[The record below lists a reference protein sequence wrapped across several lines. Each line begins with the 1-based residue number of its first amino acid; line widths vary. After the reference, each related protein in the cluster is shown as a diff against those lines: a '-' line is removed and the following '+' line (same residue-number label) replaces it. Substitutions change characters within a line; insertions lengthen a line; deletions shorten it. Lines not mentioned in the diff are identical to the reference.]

1 MKKFL
6 FYFVLLS
13 IFSACNRPNEI
24 AISLKDNFPV
34 LFLANEPSSPVIIEP
49 VSKEKGSIGFSW
61 ADSIYWLRGLP
72 DQSRDTSTI
81 YYSWDTRAGKVI
93 LEADM
98 QGIDVN
104 FSLKL
109 PDHDSLLPMHWYLNF
124 AATAGEYFTGAF
136 ERVVD
141 GPQTLSWKP
150 GQEKALNLR
159 GQHVQVK
166 LKPTVS
172 AYAPFYL
179 SSNNYGFYVKGTWP
193 GQFDFCQADPAKVQV
208 SFQGPAL
215 HFIVY
220 RASSPAEIVKKHALE
235 TGPSFVPPKWA
246 FGPWR
251 WRDDHNNRKQY
262 YDGTPVSSPYNSEV
276 TEDILMMEAYGI
288 PCSAYWI
295 DRPWATGP
303 FGFDDY
309 EFDTVRLPHPRKMIN
324 WLNSKDIEL
333 MLWIAPFVMGDMANY
348 AETHHYNLVS
358 KAHGTNKKQVLMDF
372 TNPEARKWWGE
383 NGVAKLAKMGVK
395 GFKLDRADGEKL
407 TDSLHLRTYAGTSY
421 RENYNDYPRQYVAAT
436 YDAVQPILGDDF
448 VLFPRA
454 QYTGSARYG
463 AMWAGDTDGGEYGL
477 RSAIIGMQRCAVM
490 GYPNWA
496 SDIGGYWGSFD
507 REVAMRWLGAG
518 CFFPIMEVG
527 PTWNKAFWDSPDT
540 PSYDTTLIA
549 TWRLYAVTRTK
560 IKDYVHQLST
570 EASKTGMPV
579 IRPLF
584 LTYPEQ
590 REAWN
595 NWQTYM
601 LGPDILVSAVWKK
614 GVTQHKLY
622 LPAGETWINA
632 WDTTSIIGGGK
643 YVTVD
648 AAMYQIPVFIRKG
661 SGISLG
667 DLNQLFDESFSIA
680 SDKPDM
686 KALEKEEN
694 W

>member
-6 FYFVLLS
+6 FYLFLLAIITS
-13 IFSACNRPNEI
+13 CSQPNEV
-24 AISLKDNFPV
+24 ALSLKDNFPI
-34 LFLANEPSSPVIIEP
+34 LLLANEPYNPIAIEP
-49 VSKEKGSIGFSW
+49 VSPEKGSIGFSW

-72 DQSRDTSTI
+72 DQSRDTSVI
-81 YYSWDTRAGKVI
+81 HYSWETEAGKVL
-93 LEADM
+93 LEATIEEM
-98 QGIDVN
+98 NIN
-104 FSLKL
+104 FNLKL
-109 PDHDSLLPMHWYLNF
+109 AGNDTPLPMHWYVNF
-124 AATAGEYFTGAF
+124 AATPGEYFTGAF

-141 GPQTLSWKP
+141 GQQALSWKP
-150 GQEKALNLR
+150 GQENALNLR
-159 GQHVQVK
+159 GQHVDIK
-166 LKPTVS
+166 LRPTVS

-179 SSNNYGFYVKGTWP
+179 SSNNYGMYVKGTWP
-193 GQFDFCQADPAKVQV
+193 GQFDFCKADPEKVQV
-208 SFQGPAL
+208 TFQGPV
-215 HFIVY
+215 FQFTIY
-220 RASSPAEIVKKHALE
+220 RASAPAEIVKHHALE
-235 TGPSFVPPKWA
+235 TGPSFVPPQWA

-251 WRDDHNNRKQY
+251 WRDEHKNRKQY
-262 YDGTPVSSPYNSEV
+262 YDGTPVSAPYNSEV
-276 TEDILMMEAYGI
+276 VEDILMMQSYGI

-309 EFDTVRLPHPRKMIN
+309 EIDTVRLPHPQQMIN
-324 WLNSKDIEL
+324 WLNNKNIEL
-333 MLWIAPFVMGDMANY
+333 MLWIAPFVMGDMADY
-348 AETHHYNLVS
+348 AEAHHYNLVS
-358 KAHGTNKKQVLMDF
+358 KAYGPYKQELMDF

-407 TDSLHLRTYAGTSY
+407 LDSLDLRTYAGTTY

-436 YDAVQPILGDDF
+436 FDAVEPVLGKDF

-477 RSAIIGMQRCAVM
+477 RSALIGMQRCAVM
-490 GYPNWA
+490 GYPNWG

-540 PSYDTTLIA
+540 PAYDTALIA
-549 TWRLYAVTRTK
+549 TWRLYAITRTK
-560 IKDYVHQLST
+560 IKDYVHQLS
-570 EASKTGMPV
+570 ENASTTGMPV

-595 NWQTYM
+595 DWQTYM
-601 LGPDILVSAVWKK
+601 LGPDILVSAIWKK

-622 LPAGETWINA
+622 LPAGDFWINA
-632 WDTTSIIGGGK
+632 WDTTSVMQGGK
-643 YVTVD
+643 YVTAD

-661 SGISLG
+661 SDISLG
-667 DLNQLFDESFSIA
+667 DLNQLFDESYRIA
-680 SDKPDM
+680 SEKPDL
-686 KALEKEEN
+686 KALEKNEN